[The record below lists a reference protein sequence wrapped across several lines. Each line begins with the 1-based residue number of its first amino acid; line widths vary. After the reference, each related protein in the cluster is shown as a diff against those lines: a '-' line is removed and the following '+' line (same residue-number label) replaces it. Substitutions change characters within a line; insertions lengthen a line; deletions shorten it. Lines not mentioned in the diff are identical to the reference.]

1 MNLMKTE
8 DLIAEIS
15 ELPIDQRAK
24 IADLI
29 LQTLHRPDP
38 EIEKAWAEE
47 AKRRLHEF
55 EKGEVKSIPGKKVF
69 ESIRKRLSES

>member
-1 MNLMKTE
+1 MKTE

-15 ELPIDQRAK
+15 DLPIDERAK

-38 EIEKAWAEE
+38 EIEKAWAKE

-55 EKGEVKSIPGKKVF
+55 KKGGVTPIPGKEVF
-69 ESIRKRLSES
+69 ESIRKRLSE